1 MNKTIRTAIAAVAAL
16 GLIALSACGTANDK
30 SGTEQTASSSTSVPT
45 IKTGVLQVA
54 FATADPPSSYLDGNT
69 PAGYNVDL
77 INKIADGLG
86 LKVEWKSADYSVHI
100 PNIANGTWDTS
111 TQGALVTPERKKQV
125 AFSEPIDYAQAV
137 LISLNSAKFSTFA
150 DAAGKKIGVY
160 TDAHQ
165 KVAEEQIPNVQIVK
179 FQDQAGALNALRIG
193 QVDGYVNGQNS
204 GLKQAADNSD
214 LVLSK
219 SVSTGQVA
227 IPLPKDNEK
236 LVKAF
241 DEQLDKLAA
250 DGTLNE
256 LHKKYY
262 PSVDVPEDLKKAYD
276 TFAE

>member
-1 MNKTIRTAIAAVAAL
+1 MNHTSIRTALASLAAL
-16 GLIALSACGTANDK
+16 SLLALSACGSATATP
-30 SGTEQTASSSTSVPT
+30 SQQSSSSAAVPT
-45 IKTGVLQVA
+45 IKTGTLQVA

-77 INKIADGLG
+77 ITTIADGLG

-125 AFSEPIDYAQAV
+125 AFSKPIDYAQAV
-137 LISLNSAKFSTFA
+137 LVSLKSSKFATFE

-165 KVAEEQIPNVQIVK
+165 KVAEEQIKNVQIVK

-193 QVDGYVNGQNS
+193 QIDGYVNGQNS
-204 GLKQAADNSD
+204 AVKQAADNSD

-219 SVSTGQVA
+219 SVSTGQVS
-227 IPLPKDNEK
+227 IPLPKDNQK

-241 DEQLDKLAA
+241 DTQLDKMAA
-250 DGTLNE
+250 DGTLNK

-262 PSVDVPEDLKKAYD
+262 TSVDVPDDLKAAYA
-276 TFAE
+276 TFGE